1 MSHGIYQYACH
12 FIVVIKHFQP
22 SQGLLFVEDAAFVN
36 LCFVKKQKENKGG
49 KDVEGKIF
57 ADMLSGVWNDARPLE
72 HNVGDTCKV
81 VQCVILRALPLN
93 VQLRPIAMSAMLQ
106 YVE

>member
-1 MSHGIYQYACH
+1 M
-12 FIVVIKHFQP
+12 
-22 SQGLLFVEDAAFVN
+22 N
-36 LCFVKKQKENKGG
+36 LCFVKIQRERFCSENKGG

-81 VQCVILRALPLN
+81 VQCVILRALN
-93 VQLRPIAMSAMLQ
+93 VQLQPIAMSAMLQ
-106 YVE
+106 CAIMKRAIYMLGKLLDWQTGA

>member
-1 MSHGIYQYACH
+1 M
-12 FIVVIKHFQP
+12 
-22 SQGLLFVEDAAFVN
+22 FVEDAAFVN
-36 LCFVKKQKENKGG
+36 LCFVKIQRERFCSENKGG

-93 VQLRPIAMSAMLQ
+93 VQLRPIATSAMLQ
-106 YVE
+106 YVQ